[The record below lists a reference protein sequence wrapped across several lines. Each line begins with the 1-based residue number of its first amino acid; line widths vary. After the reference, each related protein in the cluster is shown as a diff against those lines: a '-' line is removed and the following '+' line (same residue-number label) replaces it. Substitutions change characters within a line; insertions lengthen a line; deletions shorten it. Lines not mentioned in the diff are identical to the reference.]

1 MKAIGQGSVAS
12 FLAVLLNVGWYLAAL
27 GFGVVLFIVAFVMLG
42 ATPRLEMTI
51 PVTFTLDSTAHRVI
65 SPSLGIDEAHVLV
78 SPGIAFEYDP
88 RNENRERARAAG
100 NFRIHGSLRF
110 PAQKGAFLAANAA
123 ILIVF
128 FGLLLWVLG
137 QLRDIF
143 RTLRDGRPFVPA
155 NAARLRW
162 IAFAV
167 IGGELARAAFAYFEN
182 YYAMTHFV
190 AEGLRFD
197 ARPDLNVLAV
207 LHGLIILVIAEVFR
221 VGTQLDEEQSLT
233 V

>member
-1 MKAIGQGSVAS
+1 MKAMGKRSLAS
-12 FLAVLLNVGWYLAAL
+12 FLAGLLNVCWYLAAL
-27 GFGVVLFIVAFVMLG
+27 GLGVALIVVALVIFG

-51 PVTFTLDSTAHRVI
+51 PVTFTLDNAAHRVM
-65 SPSLGIDEAHVLV
+65 SPSLGIDEAHVQG
-78 SPGIAFEYDP
+78 SPGIAFQYDP
-88 RNENRERARAAG
+88 KEEGRSPSAG

-123 ILIVF
+123 ILIFF

-137 QLRDIF
+137 QLRAIF
-143 RTLRDGRPFVPA
+143 RTLRDGQPFVPA
-155 NAARLRW
+155 NATRLRQ

-167 IGGELARAAFAYFEN
+167 IGGELARAAFAFFEN

-207 LHGLIILVIAEVFR
+207 LNGLIILVVAEVFR
-221 VGTQLDEEQSLT
+221 VGTHLDEEQSLT

>member
-1 MKAIGQGSVAS
+1 MKAIGKGSLAS
-12 FLAVLLNVGWYLAAL
+12 FLAGLLNVGWYLAAL
-27 GFGVVLFIVAFVMLG
+27 GLGVALVVVALVIFG

-51 PVTFTLDSTAHRVI
+51 PVTFTLDNTAHRVM
-65 SPSLGIDEAHVLV
+65 SPSLGIEEAHVQG
-78 SPGIAFEYDP
+78 SPGIAFQYDP
-88 RNENRERARAAG
+88 KDGGSPSAG

-137 QLRDIF
+137 QLRAIF
-143 RTLRDGRPFVPA
+143 RTLRDGQPFVPA
-155 NAARLRW
+155 NATRLRQ
-162 IAFAV
+162 IAFAI
-167 IGGELARAAFAYFEN
+167 IGGELARTVFAFFEN

-207 LHGLIILVIAEVFR
+207 LNGLIILVIAEVFR

>member
-1 MKAIGQGSVAS
+1 MKAIGKGSLAS
-12 FLAVLLNVGWYLAAL
+12 FLAGLLNVGWYLAAL
-27 GFGVVLFIVAFVMLG
+27 GLGVALFVVALVIFG

-51 PVTFTLDSTAHRVI
+51 PVTFTLDNAAHRVT
-65 SPSLGIDEAHVLV
+65 SPSLGIDEAHVQG
-78 SPGIAFEYDP
+78 SPGIAFQYDP
-88 RNENRERARAAG
+88 KEHGRSPAAG

-137 QLRDIF
+137 QLRAIF
-143 RTLRDGRPFVPA
+143 RTLRDGQPFVPA
-155 NAARLRW
+155 NATRLRQ

-167 IGGELARAAFAYFEN
+167 IGGELARAAFALFEN

-197 ARPDLNVLAV
+197 ARPDLNVLAI
-207 LHGLIILVIAEVFR
+207 LNGLIILVVAEVFR
-221 VGTQLDEEQSLT
+221 VGTHLDEEQSLT

>member
-1 MKAIGQGSVAS
+1 MKAIGKGSLAS
-12 FLAVLLNVGWYLAAL
+12 FLAGLLNVGWYLAAL
-27 GFGVVLFIVAFVMLG
+27 GLGVALFVVALVIFG

-51 PVTFTLDSTAHRVI
+51 PVTFTLDNAAHRVT
-65 SPSLGIDEAHVLV
+65 SPSLGIDEAHVQG
-78 SPGIAFEYDP
+78 SPGIAFQYDP
-88 RNENRERARAAG
+88 KEDGRSPAAG

-137 QLRDIF
+137 QLRAIF
-143 RTLRDGRPFVPA
+143 RTLRDGQPFVPA
-155 NAARLRW
+155 NATRLRQ

-167 IGGELARAAFAYFEN
+167 IGGELARAAFALFEN

-207 LHGLIILVIAEVFR
+207 LNGLIILVVAEVFR
-221 VGTQLDEEQSLT
+221 VGTHLDEEQSLT

>member
-1 MKAIGQGSVAS
+1 MKAIGKGSLAS
-12 FLAVLLNVGWYLAAL
+12 FLAGLLNVGWYLAAL
-27 GFGVVLFIVAFVMLG
+27 GLGVALFVVALVIFG

-51 PVTFTLDSTAHRVI
+51 PVTFTLDNAAHRVT
-65 SPSLGIDEAHVLV
+65 SPSLGIDEAHVQG
-78 SPGIAFEYDP
+78 SPGIAFQYDP
-88 RNENRERARAAG
+88 KEHGRSPAAG

-137 QLRDIF
+137 QLRAIF
-143 RTLRDGRPFVPA
+143 RTLRDGQPFVPA
-155 NAARLRW
+155 NATRLRQ

-167 IGGELARAAFAYFEN
+167 IGGELARAVFAFFEN

-207 LHGLIILVIAEVFR
+207 LNGLIILVVAEVFR
-221 VGTQLDEEQSLT
+221 VGTHLDEEQSLT